1 MPDTEREERE
11 GFRELLLFTLG
22 GYALSLVSAY
32 ILDTFNLQRN
42 PIGEWIVR
50 TFAGEGESIF
60 EGIFAIKNRLLG
72 GAESLAEA
80 YGWGKF
86 LGIALPWLVDW
97 GSRLAGVNMYSWESF
112 YVPYLY
118 AMGDQIG
125 ATLSMLLFFSRREGG
140 ILPGLVRYLQNPVSV
155 ASLLIILIV
164 PVGLLTV
171 RLLGFSPTTQIFV
184 SLETIAANLCWVP
197 PLVGAILEGKNG

>member
-60 EGIFAIKNRLLG
+60 EGIFAVKNRLLG
-72 GAESLAEA
+72 GAGSLAEA

-86 LGIALPWLVDW
+86 LGIALPWVVDW
-97 GSRLAGVNMYSWESF
+97 GSRLAGINMYSWQSF

-125 ATLSMLLFFSRREGG
+125 ATLSMFLFFSRREGG

-164 PVGLLTV
+164 PIGLLTV
-171 RLLGFSPTTQIFV
+171 RLLGFSPTTQILV

-197 PLVGAILEGKNG
+197 PLVGAILEGKDG

>member
-72 GAESLAEA
+72 GAGSLAEA

-86 LGIALPWLVDW
+86 LGIALPWVVDW
-97 GSRLAGVNMYSWESF
+97 GSRLAGINMYSWKSF

-125 ATLSMLLFFSRREGG
+125 ATLSMFLFFARGEGG

-164 PVGLLTV
+164 PIGLLTA
-171 RLLGFSPTTQIFV
+171 RLLGFSPTTQILV

-197 PLVGAILEGKNG
+197 PLVGAILEGKDG

>member
-1 MPDTEREERE
+1 MPDIEREERE

-72 GAESLAEA
+72 GAGSLAEA

-86 LGIALPWLVDW
+86 LGIALPWVVDW
-97 GSRLAGVNMYSWESF
+97 GSRLAGINMYSWQSF

-171 RLLGFSPTTQIFV
+171 RLLGFSPTTQILV

-197 PLVGAILEGKNG
+197 PLVGAIVEGKDG

>member
-1 MPDTEREERE
+1 MPDIEREERE

-72 GAESLAEA
+72 GAGSLAEA

-86 LGIALPWLVDW
+86 LGIALPWVVDW
-97 GSRLAGVNMYSWESF
+97 GSRLAGINMYSWESF

-164 PVGLLTV
+164 PIGLLIV
-171 RLLGFSPTTQIFV
+171 RLLGFSPTTQILV

-197 PLVGAILEGKNG
+197 PLVGAILEGKDG

>member
-1 MPDTEREERE
+1 MPDIEREERE

-72 GAESLAEA
+72 GAGSLAEA

-86 LGIALPWLVDW
+86 LGIALPWVVDW
-97 GSRLAGVNMYSWESF
+97 GSRLAGINMYSWQSF

-140 ILPGLVRYLQNPVSV
+140 IVPGLVRYLQNPVSV

-171 RLLGFSPTTQIFV
+171 RLLGFSPTTQILV

-197 PLVGAILEGKNG
+197 PLVGAIVEGKDG